1 MERNLRKAYT
11 EVSKVLSY
19 MDPRYVE
26 MIPQKFKTLLENEKI
41 LDYTP
46 I

>member
-26 MIPQKFKTLLENEKI
+26 MIPQKIQNFIRK
-41 LDYTP
+41 
-46 I
+46 